1 MGKIIDVSYWQG
13 TIDWKKAD
21 TETDMSILRAS
32 VGTAKD
38 TMLDANAKG
47 CKGNGVP
54 FGVYHYL
61 MATTVQRARDEAD
74 RFYNSAKAHNPAF
87 WVADVE
93 YPQLVWADG
102 KQLPMNPN
110 LLAIV
115 KAFVARLRQRVG
127 DGAKIIY
134 YGGESIYEPYGK
146 LSQIPWD
153 GLWIAN
159 YGKNN
164 GSVSSTPKMA
174 HDLHQYTSVGKV
186 AGINTNVDLNQLA
199 GDKPLSWWTGVP
211 EIEPEPV
218 PPIDD
223 QPIPDD
229 PPADAD
235 REDTE
240 VDKDG
245 NGQIVRVTEPYA
257 WNVRA
262 GDGITYDSILVAYQ
276 GYEFE
281 YVATAVNGWLCV
293 RLQDGRIGFISSKA
307 AKVVTI

>member
-1 MGKIIDVSYWQG
+1 MGKITDISYWQG
-13 TIDWKKAD
+13 TIDWGKAG
-21 TETDMSILRAS
+21 TETDMTILRAS

-38 TMLDANAKG
+38 TYLDANVKG
-47 CKGNGVP
+47 CKSNGVP

-61 MATTVQRARDEAD
+61 MATTVQRAKDEAD
-74 RFYNSAKAHNPAF
+74 RFYNSAKAYKPAF

-93 YPQLVWADG
+93 YGPLLWTDG
-102 KQLPMNPN
+102 KKLPMNPN
-110 LLAIV
+110 LVPIV
-115 KAFVARLRQRVG
+115 RAFVARLRQRAG
-127 DGAKIIY
+127 DNAKVIY
-134 YGGESIYEPYGK
+134 YGGESVYEPYGK

-159 YGKNN
+159 YDNN
-164 GSVSSTPKMA
+164 PKMA
-174 HDLHQYTSVGKV
+174 HDLHQYTSSGKV
-186 AGINTNVDLNQLA
+186 SGINTRVDLNRLA
-199 GDKPLSWWTGVP
+199 GEKPLSWWTGVP
-211 EIEPEPV
+211 EIAPDPV

-223 QPIPDD
+223 LPIPDD

-240 VDKDG
+240 ADKDG
-245 NGQIVRVTEPYA
+245 NGKIVRVTEPYA

-262 GDGITYDSILVAYQ
+262 GDGISYDSILVAYQ
-276 GYEFE
+276 GYEFD

-293 RLQDGRIGFISSKA
+293 RLQDGRVGFISPKA